1 LLSHFPPQA
10 CHQMLFEDP
19 LGGAGVNALFDTLRR
34 ARLFQDVPRALV
46 DSVVAGST
54 TRSLQAGDV
63 LIEAARDN
71 RVLYIVLSGSV
82 RVELTRADDPPHVR
96 LGLGECVGELSVLD
110 GLPTTATVVAEEP
123 TEVLAVDRDVVWS
136 SIDVSPDLARNL
148 LRILAGR
155 MRHDDFVL
163 TEASR
168 LQRHFE
174 RAATVDGLTGLRNRR
189 WLEDFFARQLTRS
202 MREEQPVSLLLI
214 DVDDF
219 GSVNERHGHLI
230 GDAVLC
236 RVAQVLAMRLRP
248 QDLLARYGGDEF
260 ALLLPGTGIDEA
272 VTIGDR
278 LCASL
283 VDTSK
288 EPQHDPL
295 PPTTLSVGVGTARL
309 SDSLSALLSVADA
322 ALYRAKH
329 SGKNR
334 ACR

>member
-1 LLSHFPPQA
+1 
-10 CHQMLFEDP
+10 M
-19 LGGAGVNALFDTLRR
+19 NALFDTLRR
-34 ARLFQDVPRALV
+34 SRLFQDVSRALA
-46 DSVVAGST
+46 DALLAGST
-54 TRSLQAGDV
+54 TRSLQTGDV
-63 LIEAARDN
+63 LLEAARAN
-71 RVLYIVLSGSV
+71 RTLYIVLSGSV

-96 LGLGECVGELSVLD
+96 LGVGECVGELSVLD

-123 TEVLAVDRDVVWS
+123 TDVLAVDRDVVWTA
-136 SIDVSPDLARNL
+136 IEASPDLARNL

-202 MREEQPVSLLLI
+202 MREQRPVSLLLI

-219 GSVNERHGHLI
+219 RSVNERYGHLI

-236 RVAQVLAMRLRP
+236 RVAQVLATRLRP

-260 ALLLPGTGIDEA
+260 ALLLPDTETDEA

-278 LCASL
+278 LCASFA
-283 VDTSK
+283 DTSA
-288 EPQHDPL
+288 EPQHNPL
-295 PPTTLSVGVGTARL
+295 PPTTLSIGVGTARL
-309 SDSLSALLSVADA
+309 SDSLSALLSVADT
-322 ALYRAKH
+322 ALYRSKH
-329 SGKNR
+329 AGKNR
-334 ACR
+334 VCR